1 MASHDLQEPLRK
13 VASFC
18 QLLQRRYA
26 GKLDERADQ
35 YIAFAVDGAERMQQL
50 INDLLSFSRVGRTT
64 VRVHARSRSTTSSRR
79 PPRSWS
85 PPRTDVDGDDRGRA
99 AADRAAAT
107 RRCCGRC
114 FVNLIGNGLKFH
126 RDGRAATR
134 RRWPP
139 NEIGDEWEITVSD
152 NGIGIDPEYVDKVF
166 VIFQRL
172 HARDVYAGTGIGLA
186 LAKKIVEFHGGRIG
200 IDPPRPE
207 PGTTVRLTLPA
218 PRETRHM
225 IASEA
230 RVINVLLVEDDPGDV
245 LMTREAFEE
254 YLHNRLDVVS
264 DGSEALAYLRREGEY
279 ADAPRPDLILLDLN
293 LPRRDGREVLAEVKA
308 DENLRTIPVIVLTTS
323 QADEDVLRSYQLH
336 ANAYVTKPVDFDG
349 FIEAIR
355 QIDHFFVSV
364 VQLPAVD
371 D

>member
-1 MASHDLQEPLRK
+1 
-13 VASFC
+13 
-18 QLLQRRYA
+18 
-26 GKLDERADQ
+26 
-35 YIAFAVDGAERMQQL
+35 
-50 INDLLSFSRVGRTT
+50 
-64 VRVHARSRSTTSSRR
+64 
-79 PPRSWS
+79 
-85 PPRTDVDGDDRGRA
+85 
-99 AADRAAAT
+99 
-107 RRCCGRC
+107 
-114 FVNLIGNGLKFH
+114 
-126 RDGRAATR
+126 
-134 RRWPP
+134 
-139 NEIGDEWEITVSD
+139 
-152 NGIGIDPEYVDKVF
+152 
-166 VIFQRL
+166 
-172 HARDVYAGTGIGLA
+172 
-186 LAKKIVEFHGGRIG
+186 
-200 IDPPRPE
+200 
-207 PGTTVRLTLPA
+207 
-218 PRETRHM
+218 M

-264 DGSEALAYLRREGEY
+264 DGSEALAYLRREGGY

-308 DENLRTIPVIVLTTS
+308 DADLCTIPVIVLTTS
-323 QADEDVLRSYQLH
+323 QADEDVLKSYQLH